1 MSDDSEL
8 HPTLQPDYHV
18 AERVRIQTEVFPRK
32 FRELNEGGQLAKI
45 LRNPTT
51 LPGARIEQAPEIF
64 TEQYFIEPVL
74 HGLGYLNPTS
84 KKYETG
90 EPHFIRQ
97 PITYRKVEPNQPD
110 YLLKNIDS
118 SVVCIVE
125 AKAANKERMDG
136 TKQYATADIR
146 EYLEED
152 TFCKYLRDIDQR
164 YLIGIGTDGFRWTLW
179 SKDLE
184 TGEIKTDVPKVDISP
199 AVEREAIRLNTID
212 GEVAEGRE
220 QERKMLLEELVP
232 AFAADNLLSHVVS
245 GFG

>member
-8 HPTLQPDYHV
+8 HPALQPDYLT
-18 AERVRIQTEVFPRK
+18 AERIRIQTEVFPKK
-32 FRELNEGGQLAKI
+32 FRELNEGGQLAEI

-51 LPGARIEQAPEIF
+51 LPGARIEQAPEVF
-64 TEQYFIEPVL
+64 TEQYLIEPVL

-84 KKYETG
+84 EKYEAG
-90 EPHFIRQ
+90 KPHFVRQ
-97 PITYRKVEPNQPD
+97 PITYQKVEPNQPD
-110 YLLKNIDS
+110 YLLKNIDP

-125 AKAANKERMDG
+125 AKAANRERMDG

-164 YLIGIGTDGFRWTLW
+164 YLIGIGTDGFRWALW
-179 SKDLE
+179 VKDLK
-184 TGEIKTDVPKVDISP
+184 TGETKTDVPKVDISP
-199 AVEREAIRLNTID
+199 AVERAAIRLDTID

-220 QERKMLLEELVP
+220 RERKTLLEEFVP
-232 AFAADNLLSHVVS
+232 AFAADNLLSHVLS
-245 GFG
+245 GFR

>member
-1 MSDDSEL
+1 
-8 HPTLQPDYHV
+8 
-18 AERVRIQTEVFPRK
+18 
-32 FRELNEGGQLAKI
+32 
-45 LRNPTT
+45 
-51 LPGARIEQAPEIF
+51 
-64 TEQYFIEPVL
+64 
-74 HGLGYLNPTS
+74 
-84 KKYETG
+84 
-90 EPHFIRQ
+90 
-97 PITYRKVEPNQPD
+97 
-110 YLLKNIDS
+110 
-118 SVVCIVE
+118 
-125 AKAANKERMDG
+125 MDG

-220 QERKMLLEELVP
+220 RERKMLLEELVP

-245 GFG
+245 GFR